1 MAEVLPG
8 SASDR
13 KSEALPVCL
22 SQSTRAIS
30 VSKVL
35 EQSGPDMPGDGL
47 LPLRTAVPCRAFR
60 PERVEREGDG
70 VEGRERDRVSVGRRG
85 QQRPAAVPQ
94 FERLQ
99 RPGVRVDG
107 SQVADALAGVDP

>member
-47 LPLRTAVPCRAFR
+47 LPSGSYTPLALPTP
-60 PERVEREGDG
+60 P
-70 VEGRERDRVSVGRRG
+70 SV
-85 QQRPAAVPQ
+85 
-94 FERLQ
+94 
-99 RPGVRVDG
+99 
-107 SQVADALAGVDP
+107 